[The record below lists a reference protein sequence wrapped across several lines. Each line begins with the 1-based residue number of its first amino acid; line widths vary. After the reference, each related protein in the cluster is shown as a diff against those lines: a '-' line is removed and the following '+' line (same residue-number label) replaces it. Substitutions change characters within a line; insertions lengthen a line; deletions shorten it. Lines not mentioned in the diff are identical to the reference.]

1 MLSLSLQELNIHTIT
16 FYITITDILKTLVRA
31 QNNFYMIITL
41 YHVLVM
47 DVHLYSILKLCQGF
61 FLYRTNIF
69 ILQTLSGPHHVPCTL
84 QYHPG
89 VHCSQE
95 ETLWRPVRLLKV
107 PTGHFVSCPEPAG
120 Q

>member
-1 MLSLSLQELNIHTIT
+1 MKTYKYMLSLLFQELNIHTIT

-61 FLYRTNIF
+61 FYIEPVSSFYRPSLGRITYLVHYNTI
-69 ILQTLSGPHHVPCTL
+69 QVCTVHRRRHYGDQSG
-84 QYHPG
+84 Y
-89 VHCSQE
+89 
-95 ETLWRPVRLLKV
+95 
-107 PTGHFVSCPEPAG
+107 
-120 Q
+120 